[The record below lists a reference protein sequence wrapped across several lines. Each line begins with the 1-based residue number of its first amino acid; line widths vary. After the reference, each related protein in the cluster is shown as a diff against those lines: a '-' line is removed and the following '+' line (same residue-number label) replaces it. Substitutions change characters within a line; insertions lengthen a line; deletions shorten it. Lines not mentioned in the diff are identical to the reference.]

1 MSSRLEQSVKS
12 RLKNVAN
19 KTGKD
24 FNFVSIQ
31 YLQERFLARLGKSRY
46 RDHFV
51 LKGALL
57 LLAYK
62 IPTVR
67 PSKDID
73 FLGQQVSNDMGLVK
87 TAIQT
92 IAAIKLKDGV
102 SFNHHEIDI
111 EQIAEDADYG
121 GLRIKISATVG
132 GDRHRLQIDIGF
144 GDAIVGGPVDMNY
157 PAILNYPSPH
167 IKMYSLESAIA
178 EKLEA
183 IVSLGS
189 FGSRMKDYFDVWF
202 ITQNHE
208 LDKNRLKKA
217 MKTTFS
223 KRNTP
228 LGDFKYIFNN
238 EFKSDVDKHRQ
249 WKAFLNR
256 TDIQLDHPFDHVIA
270 DIESYVERALNYP
283 HF

>member
-1 MSSRLEQSVKS
+1 MSSRLEQSVKA

-31 YLQERFLARLGKSRY
+31 YLQERFLARLEKSNY

-57 LLAYK
+57 LLAYN

-73 FLGQQVSNDMGLVK
+73 FLGQQTSNEVDQIES
-87 TAIQT
+87 AIRDIAT
-92 IAAIKLKDGV
+92 IDLNDGV
-102 SFNHHEIDI
+102 SFNPDEIDI
-111 EQIAEDADYG
+111 EQITEDAEYG

-132 GDRHRLQIDIGF
+132 GDRHRLQLDIGF
-144 GDAIVGGPVDMNY
+144 GDTIVDGPVDMDY
-157 PAILNYPSPH
+157 PAILDFPSPN
-167 IKMYSLESAIA
+167 IKVYSLESAIA

-208 LDKNRLKKA
+208 IDKNRLKKA
-217 MKTTFS
+217 IKTTFA

-228 LGDFKYIFNN
+228 TDDFFFIFDDD
-238 EFKSDVDKHRQ
+238 FKSDQDKHRQ

-256 TDIQLDHPFDHVIA
+256 TDIQLDQSFDQVIE
-270 DIESYVERALNYP
+270 DIESYLDEII
-283 HF
+283 